1 MNVAL
6 KVLELLYKNK
16 ASKNDLFIC
25 LGGGVITDLG
35 GFCASVY
42 KRGMRLV
49 LVPTTLLGMVD
60 AAVGGK
66 NGLNF
71 KYAKN
76 IIGTT
81 FFPEAVIVKEEFL
94 STLPEDEF
102 LNGLSEIFKIAL
114 VRDKKFYQQLCNG
127 YYKKNI
133 SKTIRKAVELKKQI
147 TDKDPYE
154 KHIRKVLN
162 FGHTLGHAIEA
173 YFQSKNK
180 TVPHGKAVA
189 TGMVLEVFLSLV
201 KGQLSEITS
210 MEVINMISRHLK
222 LLSDLPEAASLLPYL
237 MQDKKNK
244 QNKILCVGLRDI
256 GVPQI
261 DLELT
266 RRDLEKCLILYSLW
280 AKK

>member
-1 MNVAL
+1 MDTAL
-6 KVLELLYKNK
+6 NVLEVLYKNK
-16 ASKNDLFIC
+16 ASRNDLFIC
-25 LGGGVITDLG
+25 LGGGVISDLG

-49 LVPTTLLGMVD
+49 HVPTTLLGMVD

-71 KYAKN
+71 KHAKN

-102 LNGLSEIFKIAL
+102 LNGLTEIFKIAL
-114 VRDKKFYQQLCNG
+114 VRDENFYHQLCSG

-133 SKTIRKAVELKKQI
+133 SRTIRKAIELKKEI

-154 KHIRKVLN
+154 QYIRKILN
-162 FGHTLGHAIEA
+162 FGHTFGHAIEA
-173 YFQSKNK
+173 CYRSKDK
-180 TVPHGKAVA
+180 TIAHGRAVA
-189 TGMVLEVFLSLV
+189 TGMVLEVFLSLM
-201 KGQLSEITS
+201 KGMLSEGPAMDI
-210 MEVINMISRHLK
+210 INSLRKHLH
-222 LLSDLPEAASLLPYL
+222 LISDLPSARHLLLYL

-244 QNKILCVGLRDI
+244 QNKILCVGLKQA
-256 GVPQI
+256 GVPII

-266 RRDLEKCLILYSLW
+266 PRDLEKSLILYSLW
-280 AKK
+280 IRK